1 MFAVAVA
8 VAMLVTAVF
17 CLTDGGIRLAL
28 QFALAKRIGGVF
40 TPEVI
45 VAGDS
50 LAASCPFKGSNRR
63 PFAVLNLAAGGA
75 TIMEI
80 AGQIH
85 RARDIPARWLLI
97 DGGLND
103 LLFDNAAPDQLDA
116 DFRAL
121 FRRMEE
127 RRRVIV
133 TLMPYGRSGAVGAHR
148 GCERQAGAA
157 LRGARLSCDRSQS
170 LDLAGRGA
178 GIGHD
183 LRRAAFLAQSGR
195 DMARRGSW
203 KDRKRTRRRLRRRLE
218 PQER

>member
-1 MFAVAVA
+1 MDSFCLFFVAVA

-40 TPEVI
+40 TPELI

-50 LAASCPFKGSNRR
+50 LAASCPFKRLNRH

-103 LLFDNAAPDQLDA
+103 LLFDNAAPDQLEA

-133 TLMPYGRSGAVGAHR
+133 TLMPYVADPAQSARIEAANGRLARLCAERGYLVIDLNPSISRDGARASDMTCDGLHFARKAEVIWLDAVR
-148 GCERQAGAA
+148 GTIEKERGAA
-157 LRGARLSCDRSQS
+157 
-170 LDLAGRGA
+170 
-178 GIGHD
+178 
-183 LRRAAFLAQSGR
+183 
-195 DMARRGSW
+195 
-203 KDRKRTRRRLRRRLE
+203 
-218 PQER
+218 